1 MYGTCEPDTVRRGCL
16 QGYSTGT
23 RGAIC
28 SHGRRGWIPTLP
40 HAAERCAERSAHDL
54 HTQDRCHDLHVFNT
68 VESIAQTQDPGVH
81 LWWIRPSAAMCPC
94 AHVGRGGVSPHC
106 RAPKQVPQRSP
117 PYLRLAGAAAA
128 SGGGVTVTEVV
139 AEARPMKL
147 K

>member
-1 MYGTCEPDTVRRGCL
+1 MFTCGGSGPRR
-16 QGYSTGT
+16 
-23 RGAIC
+23 R
-28 SHGRRGWIPTLP
+28 
-40 HAAERCAERSAHDL
+40 
-54 HTQDRCHDLHVFNT
+54 
-68 VESIAQTQDPGVH
+68 
-81 LWWIRPSAAMCPC
+81 C
-94 AHVGRGGVSPHC
+94 AHVPMWGGGVSPHC